1 MNGDEEL
8 RRAALHAVD
17 QDRLLPGE
25 ERDLRNDDRQD
36 AEHWVAVYG
45 ELLGLKREL
54 LGRITERLEA
64 ASDSA
69 RAELDNDML
78 LLVAEESRLAR
89 RHRLWSDRA
98 ARRAG
103 DGGDRQGTT

>member
-1 MNGDEEL
+1 MDGDEAL

-25 ERDLRNDDRQD
+25 ARDLRNDDPRD
-36 AEHWVAVYG
+36 AAHWVAVYG
-45 ELLGLKREL
+45 ELLDLKREL
-54 LGRITERLEA
+54 IVHLAKRIEA
-64 ASDSA
+64 ATDAA
-69 RAELDNDML
+69 RSELDNDL
-78 LLVAEESRLAR
+78 FLLVAEESRLAR

-103 DGGDRQGTT
+103 DGGDNRGIT